1 MRSRL
6 RARAR
11 LLVALLIWQ
20 NTKCFM
26 SGQDMYYIDIHL
38 LNDTHLMNEFLYI
51 LIKEL
56 DFDTP
61 MTTPLCEGACSKFS
75 ATARRS

>member
-1 MRSRL
+1 
-6 RARAR
+6 
-11 LLVALLIWQ
+11 
-20 NTKCFM
+20 
-26 SGQDMYYIDIHL
+26 MYYIDIHL